1 MIWNVCIRS
10 DDLQYGPYLYNDG
23 GGARGGGANIYFS
36 FYFIKIS
43 ASLVKVLKFFSALL
57 EK

>member
-23 GGARGGGANIYFS
+23 GGALGGANIS
-36 FYFIKIS
+36 HFIKIS